1 MIFLLWLSSEIIW
14 WQCNTL
20 FQLETVCDFKTHCT
34 AQSLLALCSLTLLR
48 GFFLQTVP
56 VPRGVCRWCF
66 AAATAA
72 PGAAAWLSPAGAA
85 GLYSYW
91 HSPSTK
97 EAKHRSTFIFFS
109 CYFYHKPKLLYLT
122 VSALSLYNYC
132 GVFFFYLICRDHW
145 LSCVLFTLLLCLSC
159 TAYSKHYI
167 LHTHLNIRHI
177 YVQMF
182 HLFHYTSSVFLQ
194 RSLKIHLLPVL
205 LHGTVWA
212 GGRPLAA
219 RGLLVSPQTAA
230 SVL

>member
-34 AQSLLALCSLTLLR
+34 AQSLLALCSLILLR

-56 VPRGVCRWCF
+56 VPSGVCRWCF
-66 AAATAA
+66 AAAPAA

-109 CYFYHKPKLLYLT
+109 CYFYQKLKCIFNFTIILCILLFLHYPFTT
-122 VSALSLYNYC
+122 VV
-132 GVFFFYLICRDHW
+132 GVFLNLICRDHW
-145 LSCVLFTLLLCLSC
+145 LSCVLFTQLLCLSLIN
-159 TAYSKHYI
+159 K
-167 LHTHLNIRHI
+167 
-177 YVQMF
+177 
-182 HLFHYTSSVFLQ
+182 
-194 RSLKIHLLPVL
+194 P
-205 LHGTVWA
+205 
-212 GGRPLAA
+212 
-219 RGLLVSPQTAA
+219 
-230 SVL
+230 

>member
-1 MIFLLWLSSEIIW
+1 MIFLLWHSSEIIW

-132 GVFFFYLICRDHW
+132 GVVFF
-145 LSCVLFTLLLCLSC
+145 LSHLQGSLTLLCFIYSASLFKLHCIQQTLYLTYTFKHSTHIC
-159 TAYSKHYI
+159 TD
-167 LHTHLNIRHI
+167 
-177 YVQMF
+177 VP
-182 HLFHYTSSVFLQ
+182 SV
-194 RSLKIHLLPVL
+194 
-205 LHGTVWA
+205 
-212 GGRPLAA
+212 PLY
-219 RGLLVSPQTAA
+219 
-230 SVL
+230 

>member
-1 MIFLLWLSSEIIW
+1 MLFKISFLYYYGSKFTKLLFQQFTDKQHYERASFIIKWWNCHHSIIMIFLLWLSSEIIW

-132 GVFFFYLICRDHW
+132 GGFFFISSAGIIDSLVFY
-145 LSCVLFTLLLCLSC
+145 LLC
-159 TAYSKHYI
+159 
-167 LHTHLNIRHI
+167 
-177 YVQMF
+177 F
-182 HLFHYTSSVFLQ
+182 SV
-194 RSLKIHLLPVL
+194 
-205 LHGTVWA
+205 
-212 GGRPLAA
+212 
-219 RGLLVSPQTAA
+219 
-230 SVL
+230 